1 MKKNLTSLSSYLTYF
16 SKKRKKK
23 LNQTKK
29 RLAHRFSK
37 LSGENTNSNPCGVIP
52 YAEPLLTYSLCRRK
66 CIKCWHT
73 VNASIF
79 THHIEQ
85 PKRTNE
91 IYIFPTTLY
100 ILPMKLYIFF
110 KKNCTYFKENCNKW
124 RKRLRKYL
132 YVWKWKIK
140 IWRIFGRSSLIACN
154 ICVNK
159 KKNLYN
165 FTLEWHWKISK
176 FILIFLYHQKKKMSN
191 SFNSLKN

>member
-85 PKRTNE
+85 PKTTNE

-100 ILPMKLYIFF
+100 IFPMKLYIFF
-110 KKNCTYFKENCNKW
+110 KKIAYIPKRIATSGESDCENIYTFEN
-124 RKRLRKYL
+124 
-132 YVWKWKIK
+132 
-140 IWRIFGRSSLIACN
+140 GRSKYDAFLVVHHWSLVIFVS
-154 ICVNK
+154 IK
-159 KKNLYN
+159 KK
-165 FTLEWHWKISK
+165 IST
-176 FILIFLYHQKKKMSN
+176 ILL
-191 SFNSLKN
+191 